1 MNDYFFKF
9 INREQNFQT
18 SLKLDIIQQ
27 NLLNFETSVQLIND
41 KVLGILKP
49 TKNDL
54 FGDFGANNFFRSY
67 SIKNFSY
74 PKRFN

>member
-41 KVLGILKP
+41 KVLSILKP

-54 FGDFGANNFFRSY
+54 FGDFGANNFFKGY